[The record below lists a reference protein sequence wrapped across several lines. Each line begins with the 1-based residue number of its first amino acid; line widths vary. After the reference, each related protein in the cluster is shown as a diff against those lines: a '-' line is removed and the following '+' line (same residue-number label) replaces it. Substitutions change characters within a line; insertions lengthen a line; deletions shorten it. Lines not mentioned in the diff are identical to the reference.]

1 MTVSIEKLTYENLD
15 ASLARRLVA
24 AENKDITASVR
35 ATIDDVI
42 ARGDRAVSEYTRRFD
57 GVDLEGPQ
65 FRVDLAAREAALAS
79 IPAPVRASLELA
91 AARIQSFHERQM
103 PQSWSIE
110 TDGALLGQRVTAV
123 SRAGLYVPGGTANYP
138 SSVLM
143 NAIPARI
150 AGVQEIAMCVPPD
163 KDGQVNPY
171 VLAAASIAG
180 VDEIYRIGGAQAI
193 AALAYG
199 TETIKAVDKITGPGN
214 IYVATAKRLVIGQ
227 VDIDMIAGPTEVVI
241 IADGRAPVAFV
252 AADMIAQ
259 AEHDRQASAILL
271 TDDEELAQAV
281 EAALQE
287 QLMGA
292 PRAEIARGSLADNGR
307 LYVVDDFDVA
317 VDFVNRYAPEH
328 LELMIAQPD
337 TLLGRIK
344 NAGAIFLGDYTPE
357 ALGDYV
363 AGANH
368 VLPTASTARFYSPL
382 GVYDFLKWSSILSF
396 SREAMV
402 EIGQDAVRLAEV
414 EGLSG
419 HARSVELR
427 LAAEG
432 DGSTSDE

>member
-110 TDGALLGQRVTAV
+110 SDGALLGQRVTAV

>member
-42 ARGDRAVSEYTRRFD
+42 ARGDRAVSEYTQRFD

-110 TDGALLGQRVTAV
+110 SDGALLGQRVTAV

-281 EAALQE
+281 EVALQE